1 MVVVSLFATLAETS
15 QRVGAT
21 SSRLGKLREL
31 STLLAGL
38 APEEIAL
45 AVHYLAGEMPQGRIG
60 IGPANVTR
68 AAAIE
73 AARSATL
80 SIAEVDRRL
89 AALAVRA
96 RRHAARNSCMSCS
109 HSPPRPS
116 NACCC
121 SCSSESC
128 ARERS
133 RE

>member
-60 IGPANVTR
+60 IGPANVSR
-68 AAAIE
+68 AAAVE

-89 AALAVRA
+89 AALAGTGGAGSAA
-96 RRHAARNSCMSCS
+96 RRAEQLHELFSLATPAEQRLLLQ
-109 HSPPRPS
+109 
-116 NACCC
+116 
-121 SCSSESC
+121 
-128 ARERS
+128 
-133 RE
+133 